1 MSQSVGDIKRR
12 IRSIGSTRKI
22 TKAMELVSSVK
33 MRKATQAVLGSR
45 PYTDRAWEM
54 VLNLSQR
61 TDPAGHPLLRQTT
74 PITRVAVI
82 VVSSNR
88 GFVGPLNSQLM
99 STVHT
104 YLQSLD
110 QTNQTPAVILL
121 GSKGRILRR
130 QFGHDIS
137 AEFLK
142 DDVVVKAAQVR
153 PIAKLAIEG
162 FRRREYDQV
171 MIAFVDYISS
181 LNQKPRLRQLLPL
194 TPSIRESNEP
204 LNDDGREYLFE
215 PSPDEVLEALLPRL
229 VEMQIYRAVLETN
242 ASEHAARMMA
252 MRSASDSAGELIDD
266 LTLSFNQ
273 VRQAAITQDLSEIS
287 ASRAALE
294 GS

>member
-54 VLNLSQR
+54 VLNLAHR
-61 TDPAGHPLLRQTT
+61 TDPAGHPLLRQTA

-99 STVHT
+99 STVNA
-104 YLQSLD
+104 YLKSLVPSGS
-110 QTNQTPAVILL
+110 QPALILL

-130 QFGHDIS
+130 QFGHNIS

-204 LNDDGREYLFE
+204 LNEDSREYTFE
-215 PSPDEVLEALLPRL
+215 PSPDEVLEALLPKL